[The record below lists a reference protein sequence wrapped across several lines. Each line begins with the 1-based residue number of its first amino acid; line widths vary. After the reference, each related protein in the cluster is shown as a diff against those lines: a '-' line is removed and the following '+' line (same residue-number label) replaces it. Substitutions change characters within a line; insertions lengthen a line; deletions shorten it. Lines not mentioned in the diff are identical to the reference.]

1 MTARLSSER
10 AQKSEFLQPPEFYHT
25 GIPQVPLHLVPY
37 DGGALVKGAQ
47 RSVRYKAVYPV
58 AAGTAGLPE
67 QGELYSRM
75 AAVAEES

>member
-1 MTARLSSER
+1 M
-10 AQKSEFLQPPEFYHT
+10 
-25 GIPQVPLHLVPY
+25 PY

-47 RSVRYKAVYPV
+47 CSVRYKAVYPV